1 MAFWT
6 STRKRMKYFDRKV
19 VYITG
24 GSSGIG
30 LAAARLV
37 VKAGG
42 DVAISARGQARLDEA
57 KAELEGLR
65 VSPNQKV
72 AAYSVDVSDAAAC
85 EAVAARLLEEF
96 GRCDVIIANA
106 GVAHPSRVLE
116 TPVDVYERMM
126 RINYF
131 GTVHSVRSLLPHF
144 FERSHGRVG
153 VVSSMLGFM
162 GIYGYTA
169 YAASKFAQ
177 VGFAECLRQ
186 EVIGHDIKVTICYP
200 PDTDTPQLA
209 EENRIKPPETKA
221 ISGEVKTMSPEAVAE
236 ALLSGIARGKLHVV
250 PGGMGKFTHFMQRHA
265 PGVVRWIIDGELR
278 KFRKKQA

>member
-1 MAFWT
+1 M
-6 STRKRMKYFDRKV
+6 RYFDQKV

-30 LAAARLV
+30 LAAAKLV

-57 KAELEGLR
+57 KAELEALR
-65 VSPNQKV
+65 VRPTQRI
-72 AAYSVDVSDAAAC
+72 AAYSVDVSDPAAC
-85 EAVAARLLEEF
+85 DAVAARIKADF
-96 GRCDVIIANA
+96 GRCDVVIANA
-106 GVAHPSRVLE
+106 GVAHPSRILE
-116 TPVDVYERMM
+116 TPTDVYDRMM

-131 GTVHSVRSLLPHF
+131 GTVHTVRSLLPHF
-144 FERSHGRVG
+144 IERGHGRIG

-186 EVIGHDIKVTICYP
+186 EVVGHDIRVTICYP

-221 ISGEVKTMSPEAVAE
+221 IAGEVKTMSAEAVAE
-236 ALLSGIARGKLHVV
+236 ALLVGVARGKLHVV
-250 PGGMGKFTHFMQRHA
+250 PGAMGKFTHFMQRHA
-265 PGVVRWIIDGELR
+265 PGVVRWIIDGELK
-278 KFRKKQA
+278 KFRKKQAAGG

>member
-1 MAFWT
+1 M
-6 STRKRMKYFDRKV
+6 RYFDQKV

-30 LAAARLV
+30 LAAAKLAI
-37 VKAGG
+37 KAGA

-57 KAELEGLR
+57 KAELEALR
-65 VSPNQKV
+65 IRPTQRI
-72 AAYSVDVSDAAAC
+72 AAYSVDVSDPDAC
-85 EAVAARLLEEF
+85 EAVARRILADF
-96 GRCDVIIANA
+96 GRCDVVLANA
-106 GVAHPSRVLE
+106 GVAHPSRILE
-116 TPVDVYERMM
+116 TPTEVYDRMM

-131 GTVHSVRSLLPHF
+131 GTVHTVRSLLPHF
-144 FERSHGRVG
+144 IERGHGRIG

-186 EVIGHDIKVTICYP
+186 EVVGHDIRVTICYP

-221 ISGEVKTMSPEAVAE
+221 ISGEVKTMSAEAVAE
-236 ALLSGIARGKLHVV
+236 ALLVGLARGKLHVV
-250 PGGMGKFTHFMQRHA
+250 PGAMGKFTHFMQRHA
-265 PGVVRWIIDGELR
+265 PGVVRWIIDGELK
-278 KFRKKQA
+278 KFRKKQAAGG

>member
-1 MAFWT
+1 
-6 STRKRMKYFDRKV
+6 MKYFDQKV

-30 LAAARLV
+30 LAAARAV
-37 VKAGG
+37 VLAGG
-42 DVAISARGQARLDEA
+42 DVAISARGQQRLDEA
-57 KAELEGLR
+57 KAELDGLKHR
-65 VSPNQKV
+65 PNQRI
-72 AAYSVDVSDAAAC
+72 AASSVDVSDPVAC
-85 EAVAARLLEEF
+85 ENVAAKILKDF

-116 TPVDVYERMM
+116 TGADVYERMM

-131 GTVHSVRSLLPHF
+131 GTVHTIRALLPHF
-144 FERSHGRVG
+144 FERGHGRIG

-186 EVIGHDIKVTICYP
+186 ELVGQDIEVTICYP

-209 EENRIKPPETKA
+209 EENLIKPPETKA
-221 ISGEVKTMSPEAVAE
+221 IAGEVKTMSAESVALT
-236 ALLSGIARGKLHVV
+236 LLTGIARGKLHVV
-250 PGGMGKFTHFMQRHA
+250 PGTMGKFTHFMQRHA
-265 PGVVRWIIDGELR
+265 PGLVRWIIDGELK
-278 KFRKKQA
+278 KFRKKQSKSA